1 MWHQLETLD
10 LILNYFR
17 ANGWVVRETSYSLWA
32 FKYYDSAVGKKEAQ
46 VYFNYHQDF
55 NYSEEGWRISGQY
68 FSKGQNILGNKDVL
82 VPKDSN
88 TCQILELCENLLLD
102 IENEIA
108 NSYAVRL
115 LRN

>member
-17 ANGWVVRETSYSLWA
+17 ANDWVVIETSYSLWA
-32 FKYYDSAVGKKEAQ
+32 FKYYDSVVGKKEAQ
-46 VYFNYHQDF
+46 VYFRHHQDLDYGVF
-55 NYSEEGWRISGQY
+55 GLRISAQY
-68 FSKGQNILGNKDVL
+68 FSKGDNILVNKYAL
-82 VPKDSN
+82 IKGYTEARQS
-88 TCQILELCENLLLD
+88 LLLCDNYVLD